1 MGQVWTPSKN
11 KRIIVCLHGAESH
24 QGWFGPFSRHALAT
38 KIWSDVIA
46 EDRSGWRGDVPS
58 AEAAFTWIA
67 SGLKK
72 AELEDSQIDVV
83 ATSWGGLAALAYFLD
98 GDLNRWNKIASLHLV
113 GPSVFSHKKLVARI
127 LWRVC
132 TDFLRGG
139 GFLSGRIGLTLRP
152 DDFSQQAPII
162 DWIAADPLRNREVSP
177 RFLRVTSD
185 FQNLVRKGLTLKVFA
200 GKRVYL
206 HVPAEDPVID
216 LGKTEALMRRGG
228 AQIIRYPSRRHGLVL
243 DFPEF
248 LVEAMAAGVGG
259 APFQLEV
266 FHRRSPFRFRVRHAH
281 GDRSANDSLV
291 IRISGGTNYSGVGE
305 ALPRNYVT
313 GETIEGALEQAPKL
327 FQQLAVPIMRLVMVA
342 AAQSLDH
349 VDAPDA
355 PDAPDGSDAIA
366 DALLAAWRQASA
378 SRQLA
383 LWSAFDIALIDWLTK
398 VLGITV
404 QHFVAQLSRRAGL
417 SVGLSSGL
425 SSAVENQSSPA
436 QRATIPMIRPA
447 LAGLLAFAYRMAGF
461 KLLKVKVG
469 DKASVAR
476 VRAVLRILDLAG
488 SGANLTMDANQGYSP
503 AGAQEFI
510 SVLANGDENFCRQI
524 AAFEDP
530 VQPSDAPT
538 LAAFARAETSDSHDH
553 GHFKFCQI
561 ATMADEAL
569 SGENSCADFARHPE
583 IRIWNLRVGKCGGIT
598 GMLAAAAHGAQCGAQ
613 VAIGALVGEDRVL
626 DRAARLVEKVIPAAW
641 SERSFSEFL
650 LRDRVFR
657 SDKTQIPDASR
668 SCGGLGLVIDE
679 RKIRHHLVTV
689 EVYFAQM
696 HAE

>member
-38 KIWSDVIA
+38 KIWSEVIA

-98 GDLNRWNKIASLHLV
+98 GDLKGWNKIASLHLV
-113 GPSVFSHKKLVARI
+113 TPSVYSHKKFLARI
-127 LWRVC
+127 LWRAC

-139 GFLSGRIGLTLRP
+139 GILSGRVGLTLTA

-185 FQNLVRKGLTLKVFA
+185 FQNLVRKGLTPKVFA
-200 GKRVYL
+200 GKQVYL

-216 LGKTEALMRRGG
+216 LGKTEALMLRGG
-228 AQIIRYPSRRHGLVL
+228 AQIIHYPSRRHGLVL
-243 DFPEF
+243 DHPEY

-281 GDRSANDSLV
+281 GDRFANDSLV

-327 FQQLAVPIMRLVMVA
+327 FEQLAVPIMRLVVA
-342 AAQSLDH
+342 AAQSPDHINALDT
-349 VDAPDA
+349 V
-355 PDAPDGSDAIA
+355 DGSDAIA

-378 SRQLA
+378 LSHLA

-404 QHFVAQLSRRAGL
+404 QDFVAQLSRR
-417 SVGLSSGL
+417 SGL
-425 SSAVENQSSPA
+425 HAAVENQSSPA

-447 LAGLLAFAYRMAGF
+447 LAGLLALAYRMAGF

-469 DKASVAR
+469 DKASVPR
-476 VRAVLRILDLAG
+476 VRAVLRILDLSG

-510 SVLANGDENFCRQI
+510 SVLANGDENFSRQI

-538 LAAFARAETSDSHDH
+538 LAAFARGESSDGHDH
-553 GHFKFCQI
+553 KHFQFFPGKNLRQPQFSI
-561 ATMADEAL
+561 MADEAL

-613 VAIGALVGEDRVL
+613 IAIGALVGEDRVL

-657 SDKTQIPDASR
+657 SDKTQISDASG

-679 RKIRHHLVTV
+679 RKIRQHLVTV
-689 EVYFAQM
+689 QVYFAQV
-696 HAE
+696 HAG